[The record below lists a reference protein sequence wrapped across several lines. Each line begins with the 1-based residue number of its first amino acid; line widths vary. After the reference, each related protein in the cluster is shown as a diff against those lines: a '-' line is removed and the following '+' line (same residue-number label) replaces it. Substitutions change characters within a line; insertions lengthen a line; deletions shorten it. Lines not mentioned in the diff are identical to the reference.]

1 MTTKEQELIYAIA
14 LSRLPKISLSN
25 CRILYGKLG
34 SASEVWANRNNIKD
48 ILPDATERLINALKG
63 MEETVKL
70 AEKEMDFIS
79 QNNIQAMCLRDE
91 QYPSR
96 LIDCDDAPIVLF
108 HCGNTDFNVKH
119 VISIVGT
126 RKCTQYGKEI
136 CQSLVSGLK
145 KKCPDTLIVSGLAY
159 GIDINAHRAAL
170 KSDMTTVGVL
180 AHGLDR
186 IYPAVHR
193 KTAAEMVK
201 NGGLLTEY
209 ISGTTPERINFLR
222 RNRIVAG
229 IADATIV
236 VESALKGG
244 SLTTAELA
252 ADYYRD
258 VFAYPGRAFDEY
270 SAGCNRLISEQ
281 KASLIQS
288 EDDLLNQLGW
298 YDATQKNEPQAVQQE
313 LFINLNEEQQRIV
326 KVIKDSDG
334 KQINQ
339 IIVETGLNYMQVS
352 SQLYEL
358 ECMGVIALL
367 GGARYKLIRQ

>member
-1 MTTKEQELIYAIA
+1 MTNEQELIYTIA
-14 LSRLPKISLSN
+14 LSRLPKISLAN
-25 CRILYGKLG
+25 CRILYDQAD
-34 SASEVWANRNNIKD
+34 SVTEIWNHRNNIKE
-48 ILPDATERLINALKG
+48 ILPDASERLINALQN
-63 MEETVKL
+63 MDECVKR
-70 AEKEMDFIS
+70 AEKEMEFIS
-79 QNNIQAMCLRDE
+79 NNNIKTMCIGDAD
-91 QYPSR
+91 YPSR
-96 LIDCDDAPIVLF
+96 LIECDDAPLVLF
-108 HCGNTDFNVKH
+108 QCGNADLNVKH
-119 VISIVGT
+119 VINVVGT

-136 CQSLVSGLK
+136 CQSLISGLK
-145 KKCPDTLIVSGLAY
+145 QKCPDILVVSGLAY
-159 GIDINAHRAAL
+159 GIDIHAHRAAL
-170 KSDMTTVGVL
+170 KNGMTTVGVL

-193 KTAAEMVK
+193 KTAAEMVN

-209 ISGTTPERINFLR
+209 LSETNPDRINFIR

-229 IADATIV
+229 ISDATIV
-236 VESALKGG
+236 VESANKGG
-244 SLTTAELA
+244 SLITAELA
-252 ADYYRD
+252 ADYNRD

-288 EDDLLNQLGW
+288 EDDLLRLMGW
-298 YDATQKNEPQAVQQE
+298 EDIQQNDKPKATQQE
-313 LFINLNEEQQRIV
+313 LFINLNDEQQRIV
-326 KVIKDSDG
+326 TALKDSDG

-367 GGARYKLIRQ
+367 GGARYKVIRQ